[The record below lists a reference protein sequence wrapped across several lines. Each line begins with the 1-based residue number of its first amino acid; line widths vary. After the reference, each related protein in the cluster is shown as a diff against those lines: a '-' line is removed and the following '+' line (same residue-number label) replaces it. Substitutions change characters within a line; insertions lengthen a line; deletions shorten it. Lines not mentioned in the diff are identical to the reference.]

1 MILSAE
7 ELAKIVKEVVLQLLK
22 LSEAQEI
29 ALMEKIDSKIAEAM
43 DQHLDD
49 YEHQET
55 QCKDDRNE

>member
-1 MILSAE
+1 MILSAV
-7 ELAKIVKEVVLQLLK
+7 ELAEIVKEVAVQLLK
-22 LSEAQEI
+22 LSEVQEI
-29 ALMEKIDSKIAEAM
+29 ALMKKIDSKIAEAM